1 MSWCAGIQ
9 ERLVQLEGH
18 LAIVPLAELI
28 EMIIY
33 SSVTGVLELR
43 CTTTTASLYFRD
55 GQPIHAET
63 QELRG
68 MDAVGFM
75 FEQSEGEFQFFAGT
89 VTEAESIWVDS
100 LDVVTQGERL
110 AKRWKPLRA
119 HIPSL
124 NWVPVLLQQ
133 TANQIQIGHDHWS
146 VLAAV
151 DGTRTVA
158 EIAEHLHV
166 DLYDTCVALA
176 ALKPR
181 GLINIGEAPSKA
193 PGDRLGLSSEPARS
207 AKGGFLD
214 RLIEKTLEEEA
225 RKPDSRYA
233 PPEKRYVESD

>member
-1 MSWCAGIQ
+1 MVCAGIQ

-33 SSVTGVLELR
+33 SSVTGMLELR
-43 CTTTTASLYFRD
+43 CTTTTATLYFRD

-63 QELRG
+63 PELRG

-89 VTEAESIWVDS
+89 ETDAESIWVDS

-124 NWVPVLLQQ
+124 KWVPALLPH
-133 TANQIQIGHDHWS
+133 TSNQIQIGHDHWS

-151 DGTRTVA
+151 DGLRNVA
-158 EIAEHLHV
+158 EIAEHLHI

-176 ALKPR
+176 TLGQR
-181 GLINIGEAPSKA
+181 GLITIGEAPSR
-193 PGDRLGLSSEPARS
+193 PLSDTLGLSGEPTRS
-207 AKGGFLD
+207 NKGSFLD

-225 RKPDSRYA
+225 RKPVSRYA